1 MLTQLKAK
9 LSMNYW
15 TLTESRDFQT
25 WRGLKMRLTE
35 KERKAPRLEYRLRS
49 LDVPLLVRP
58 DTQDTDVIWEIFYM
72 KEYEYAESFRKSL
85 PICSVLDC
93 GANAGFFAAYL
104 PMLTETK
111 VKTYVGAEPNT
122 GSFALLQEQ
131 VERQKPAEK
140 VSLHNVAV
148 SDRDGAIRFHTHADS
163 RGHHIAE
170 EDGELEVPTLRV
182 ATLLDRAGVDELDLL
197 KVDIE
202 GGEKTVM
209 SSIGGWKDRVK
220 MMVVELHPAV
230 DASLTYDWFASI
242 VRAAGYTPFPNG
254 TVLKRLHAAV
264 RRDVPLPRG
273 FAHE

>member
-1 MLTQLKAK
+1 MLTQLKDK

-15 TLTESRDFQT
+15 ILTESGNLRT

-35 KERKAPRLEYRLRS
+35 KERTAPRLEYRLRS

-72 KEYEYAESFRKSL
+72 KEYDLHDSFWKSP
-85 PICSVLDC
+85 PISSVLDC

-104 PMLTETK
+104 SMRADTK
-111 VKTYVGAEPNT
+111 IKTYVGAEPNRD
-122 GSFALLQEQ
+122 SFALLQEQ
-131 VERQKPAEK
+131 VTRQKPAEQ

-148 SDRDGAIRFHTHADS
+148 SDRDGVIRFHIDPDS

-170 EDGELEVPTLRV
+170 EDGELEVPTVSV

-202 GGEKTVM
+202 GGEKYVM
-209 SSIGGWKDRVK
+209 NSIGSWKDRVK
-220 MMVVELHPAV
+220 LMVVELHPAV
-230 DASLTYDWFASI
+230 DASLTYDWFAST

-254 TVLKRLHAAV
+254 TLLRRLYAAV

-273 FAHE
+273 FVHE